1 MRWRT
6 HGLAIVAILVTTGFL
21 LADRLSARAVQQSA
35 ALNPPASGPDP
46 SDADTK
52 LLSEVKAKYLRVTLR
67 LAAKPVVPGDRV
79 TLIADITP
87 GPSMH
92 VYAPEQSGYIPVA
105 LKLETSTDYAG
116 LPPKFPPSTT
126 YYYEPLKESVKV
138 FDKPFRIQQDVTIA
152 RTADV
157 VRRARAGEPVTVSG
171 MLSYQACDD
180 AVCYRPDSVAVAWAV
195 ALARPK

>member
-1 MRWRT
+1 MRWRPN
-6 HGLAIVAILVTTGFL
+6 GLAIVAILGTTGFL
-21 LADRLSARAVQQSA
+21 VADRLSARPVQQSA
-35 ALNPPASGPDP
+35 APNPPASRPQP
-46 SDADTK
+46 SDTDTT
-52 LLSEVKAKYLRVTLR
+52 LLSEVKARYLRVALR
-67 LAAKPVVPGDRV
+67 LAAKPAVPGDRV

-116 LPPKFPPSTT
+116 LPPKFPPATT
-126 YYYEPLKESVKV
+126 FYYEPLKESVKV

-152 RTADV
+152 RTPDV
-157 VRRARAGEPVTVSG
+157 LRRAKAGEPLTVSG

-180 AVCYRPDSVAVAWAV
+180 AVCYRPDSVAVAWTI
-195 ALARPK
+195 ALARAK